1 MNARLVQNIIYGI
14 LLLILLFLSFFFSS
28 ADMAYGSVDIH
39 RFDNEGKG
47 KGKRASTA
55 RSLAENYDRTI
66 ASVLFGND
74 VVNAGLD
81 SIATLFGIN
90 LCYLVLKD
98 TALADVKA
106 DTWGLVASLIVLVL
120 KIMFGE
126 IVPKSVSKI
135 KNYKLSLDYAYI
147 IKSVTY
153 LFAPI
158 TYPVSK
164 LGEGV
169 GKLFKKSVPEVEIA
183 EDDLHEMVDDI
194 EESGEV
200 DEEKADMMH
209 ETIRYTHTEAKEIM
223 TPRVDVFAVNIEDP
237 LEKILAKEDIYA
249 YGRVLVYKETIDH
262 VVGFFQTK
270 TLIKKLLSGEEFSL
284 QDILLEPLRVTE
296 TMEINDILREF
307 KRTEKSFALVID
319 EYGGLDGIITAE
331 DILEEIVGEIWD
343 EDDDPSAPY
352 VKRRDGS
359 YIVDGSL
366 TLEDYCDL
374 FDIDFE
380 SIHTEYTTIGGFIV
394 ELLDDRFARVGDEVD
409 FESTHI
415 KVIAV
420 DDNSSVEKI
429 LVKKIDPEK
438 EEEKDSHS
446 RSLSQKRAEKEKTE
460 NTEK

>member
-1 MNARLVQNIIYGI
+1 MNARLVQNIIYGV
-14 LLLILLFLSFFFSS
+14 LLLLLLGCSFFFSS

-39 RFDNEGKG
+39 RFDTDKG
-47 KGKRASTA
+47 KGKKAVVA
-55 RSLAENYDRTI
+55 RSLATNYDRTI
-66 ASVLFGND
+66 ATILFGND

-90 LCYLVLKD
+90 LCYLMLTDK
-98 TALADVKA
+98 TLAIEQA
-106 DTWGLVASLIVLVL
+106 DNWGLIASLIVLVL

-126 IVPKSVSKI
+126 ILPKSVSKI
-135 KNYKLSLDYAYI
+135 KNYPMSLAYAYV
-147 IKSVTY
+147 IKFFTY
-153 LFAPI
+153 FFSPI
-158 TYPVSK
+158 TYPISK

-169 GKLFKKSVPEVEIA
+169 SHLFKKSVPEVEIA

-209 ETIRYTHTEAKEIM
+209 ETIRYTHTEAKEVM
-223 TPRVDVFAVNIEDP
+223 TPRVEVFAVNIEDP
-237 LEKILAKEDIYA
+237 LEKILQKEDIYS
-249 YGRVLVYKETIDH
+249 YGRVLVYQETIDH

-284 QDILLEPLRVTE
+284 KDILLEPLRVTE

-307 KRTEKSFALVID
+307 KRTEKSLAIVID
-319 EYGGLDGIITAE
+319 EYGGLDGIITME

-380 SIHTEYTTIGGFIV
+380 NINTEYTTIGGFLV

-409 FESTHI
+409 FENTHI

-429 LVKKIDPEK
+429 LVRKIDPETK
-438 EEEKDSHS
+438 KPIEPLRNKIK
-446 RSLSQKRAEKEKTE
+446 KRRDERDEYFIKK
-460 NTEK
+460 

>member
-47 KGKRASTA
+47 KGKRATIA

-98 TALADVKA
+98 TALKDVKA

-147 IKSVTY
+147 IKTVTY

-169 GKLFKKSVPEVEIA
+169 GRLFKKSVPEVEIA

-270 TLIKKLLSGEEFSL
+270 TLIKKLLSGVEFSL

-374 FDIDFE
+374 FDIDFQ
-380 SIHTEYTTIGGFIV
+380 
-394 ELLDDRFARVGDEVD
+394 A
-409 FESTHI
+409 
-415 KVIAV
+415 
-420 DDNSSVEKI
+420 
-429 LVKKIDPEK
+429 
-438 EEEKDSHS
+438 
-446 RSLSQKRAEKEKTE
+446 SLSSRRSS
-460 NTEK
+460 